1 MILKFLRDHRGSI
14 LPTFALIV
22 VPLLVSTGAVVD
34 YTNAYDQRSLV
45 QDALDSA
52 ALAAGKQVGVMTT
65 EELEAE
71 AEAFYLANIGTGKIT
86 NVPTIETEING
97 STVDVNTTLHV
108 PTYFLGLIGLDEFI
122 FDLRAQVT
130 IAMGTI
136 EVAMVLDNSTS
147 MCLSC
152 NAEDQDDPTTK
163 IGALK
168 VAATNLAATLYGLGA
183 TSTKPDPVKIAI
195 APFAGSVNVGPGATW
210 VDKLGK
216 ATYAADAMEG
226 ESGGLSTALNP
237 YSYFGTLKNAD
248 GTDEVWEG
256 CVEERPAPHDVDD
269 EPPSLAANPTSDEA
283 KTLFLPMFAPDEPDG
298 WTCSTGTCS
307 NSGSSSTD
315 RRYNG
320 APTGNRSYNNYL
332 PDVGSAAACGPDV
345 TMTLASP
352 AVFTSTAHG
361 LTGGTEIQFQTTGSL
376 YTGLSTSTLYYVSAA
391 PAPTTNNFYLTTVST
406 PPTVSVSGS
415 SSETFTVTSAN
426 PAVFTRSSHGLTAG
440 TAIRLSTT
448 GDMYDPLNNNGVY
461 YVISSGLSS
470 SNFRVST
477 TSGGSAVSTSG
488 GGTQSGTHTYR
499 REALFTRSSHGLSVG
514 NPVAFTTTGTLPSGI
529 TANTIYFVRT
539 VPSSSTFTVAATS
552 GGAPIFITT
561 AGSGTHTLHRL
572 VATSGTQSGT
582 HTYTKIADWT
592 CQSGSANCGGGSNGK
607 SENAALAGINVS
619 NDLQCKYGTVAS
631 KATIAGITI
640 SSMEGGPNY
649 MCTSQAVTPL
659 TTNDMAGA
667 DTVRTA
673 IEAQQAYGYTNI
685 TAGIMWGW
693 RLLSPTE
700 PFTEGRAY
708 TDNENDKIMIVMTD
722 GENTYFPYVP
732 GSSPNSYNN
741 KFVKSAYGAW
751 GYIYKSHL
759 GINTT
764 TSATIF
770 STLNS
775 RTALACEN
783 VKDAN
788 IQVYTIAFQV
798 SDAATLQMLEDC
810 ASDPTMAYQSGN
822 NDELIAAFAAIG
834 DDISLLRIA
843 Q

>member
-1 MILKFLRDHRGSI
+1 MLLKFLRDHRGSI

-65 EELEAE
+65 DELKAE
-71 AEAFYLANIGTGKIT
+71 AEAFYLANIGTGKIS
-86 NVPTIETEING
+86 NIPTINTEING
-97 STVDVNTTLHV
+97 TTVDVDTTLHV

-147 MCLSC
+147 MCLNC
-152 NAEDQDDPTTK
+152 DDVEQQDPDSK
-163 IGALK
+163 IGALRI
-168 VAATNLAATLYGLGA
+168 AATNLATTLYGLGA
-183 TSTKPDPVKIAI
+183 TSTKPDPVKIAV
-195 APFAGSVNVGPGATW
+195 APFAGSVNVGPGVTW

-216 ATYAADAMEG
+216 ATYAADSMES
-226 ESGGLSTALNP
+226 ESGGASPTLNP
-237 YSYFGTLKNAD
+237 YAYFATLKNAD

-298 WTCSTGTCS
+298 WTCATSGSDFCIFS
-307 NSGSSSTD
+307 GGSSST
-315 RRYNG
+315 RRFNG
-320 APTGNRSYNNYL
+320 APAGTQSYNNYL
-332 PDVGSAAACGPDV
+332 PDVGSGGMCGPDV

-361 LTGGTEIQFQTTGSL
+361 LSGGTEIQFQTTGSL

-391 PAPTTNNFYLTTVST
+391 PAPTTNNFYLTAFST
-406 PPTVSVSGS
+406 PPTVTVTGS
-415 SSETFTVTSAN
+415 SSQTFTVTSAN

-440 TAIRLSTT
+440 TAIQLSTT
-448 GDMYDPLNNNGVY
+448 GDMYNPLNNNGVY

-470 SNFRVST
+470 NNFRVST

-488 GGTQSGTHTYR
+488 GGTQSGTHSHR
-499 REALFTRSSHGLSVG
+499 REALFTRNSHGVSVG
-514 NPVAFTTTGTLPSGI
+514 NPVVFTTTGALPTGI

-552 GGAPIFITT
+552 GGAPIFITS

-572 VATSGTQSGT
+572 IVTSGTQSGT
-582 HTYTKIADWT
+582 HTYTKVADWT
-592 CQSGSANCGGGSNGK
+592 CQNGSNCSGTGK
-607 SENAALAGINVS
+607 TENVALAGVNIS
-619 NDLQCKYGTVAS
+619 NDLQCKYGTVAQ
-631 KATIAGITI
+631 KATISATTI
-640 SSMEGGPNY
+640 GGMEGGPNY
-649 MCTSQAVTPL
+649 MCTTQAVTPL
-659 TTNDMAGA
+659 TATEA
-667 DTVRTA
+667 TVTGQIA
-673 IEAQQAYGYTNI
+673 AQLAYGYTNI

-722 GENTYFPYVP
+722 GENTYFPYSP
-732 GSSPNSYNN
+732 GSNPTTYNN
-741 KFVKSAYGAW
+741 KFLHSAYGAW
-751 GYIYKSHL
+751 GYMYKQHL
-759 GINTT
+759 GIDTT
-764 TSATIF
+764 NQATLYT
-770 STLNS
+770 TLNA

-783 VKDAN
+783 VKAAD

-798 SDAATLQMLEDC
+798 NDAPTLQMLEEC
-810 ASDPTMAYQSGN
+810 ASDPSMAYQSGN